1 MVDSNDTP
9 DNDVQPGDRPGVSG
23 RPDAP
28 RSPDSQVGGA
38 DPSRTPDPRNGG
50 FTRPPFSSSPSGG
63 STAEGAPQRPGPSA
77 PNPGSNPTSKPSPG
91 LPRPDTPGISK
102 PSAPGGAAS
111 PGTPAGG
118 KPSRKEDQ
126 KTGSGDDSK
135 GGARTSKKS
144 RWGSNGS
151 SSSAASNA
159 RGRVHSA
166 KADRQRERAAQVGRG
181 ASAAFG
187 GNKDDQNL
195 GEGLGRDLADVKN
208 AEGLDK
214 VKAARDAGEK
224 AARLVLNKKT
234 GGASEKILKTAAGKA
249 TLKVVKVAAAVNAV
263 LPVIL
268 VFVLV
273 AVTVAIVT
281 AVVGGSARD
290 EGVGYALEDGSPM
303 ALTDEYLDIYKE
315 AGREHEVP
323 WTLLA
328 GIAQVATEH
337 GRFAA
342 SDVLD
347 YGLLVDRAPNRAP
360 IGSTGQNFGS
370 SGKFAPPPGT
380 SIAVIGDSFV
390 ASGAI
395 PPALVK
401 ELDGYSLSTSGEN
414 GAGIDDVAPDARA
427 AIATG
432 IPVVVVQVGV
442 NDVNQEESVDKYR
455 DEVASLMDAA
465 STSTCFVW
473 VGLQEFYGGD
483 YGYLGPRAR
492 RFNQILQE
500 ESAARPWV
508 TVADVAT
515 PLAVAGMQSDDGLHL
530 SPLGS
535 RTWAA
540 AVARTVRGCV
550 RGRELSRPATL
561 PDPAA
566 APDAGTESDVA
577 GSFGARTTALGQP
590 VKVSPEYG
598 TYVCTAGVCGPNPPI
613 GVHKGA
619 ARGVF
624 LLTPEFLKTSSAGRS
639 PDDLQDAANMLAE
652 ELARI
657 RDAVLDGDLY
667 DQYDGWETDPVAARL
682 FWGQVVSQAPVA
694 LPIQASVSSE
704 CDPGPVAGPQGSP
717 YVWPVADPVAIG
729 EFGAALDGDE
739 RVQVAGMLLGS
750 SSDSESNAALA
761 SGPGK
766 VVEVGSD
773 VDGSFVVLAHE
784 GKFST
789 VYKRLKTLDSTVAV
803 GTELVA
809 GAQLGT
815 FTSSLYFEARVA
827 SAPRNPRLYVA
838 DASSLP
844 LAESV
849 SRSVRGEPESDPL
862 LGSPVDPCTNLRLTS
877 SSASV
882 SPTTSLGTVG
892 LPGSLVMPAAGVRP
906 DKLVDT
912 FSDCR
917 DGCTRK
923 HQGIDIIIP
932 VGTPLIA
939 VTDATVHDDSAGGVP
954 CPKTGLPGKGVTL
967 KDAQGNHY
975 YYGHMDQVRVSAGQK
990 VAAGSIIGTSGA
1002 TGNACVSAPHLHFSI
1017 NENTPRVVNPYPVLS
1032 SARPLNIGDFASALG
1047 AGEASRL
1054 MGLNA
1059 LNGGPEYVVAYATMY
1074 GGLVANDPDAGT
1086 FPGSAVGFQPDSQ
1099 FGSSGDELAR
1109 RAPQVAAVI
1118 RMYFPPEQW
1127 DNAIRVAECESGLD
1141 PSAVGENRS
1150 STGAIRSRDRG
1161 LFQFN
1166 DGNMAKQGTL
1176 QSWLART
1183 GEDPTNF
1190 DKAFDPHWS
1199 ARAAAAKVRTDGGW
1213 GAWSCAHTPYGER
1226 TYGLSI
1232 VSLSPKEIATNGATI
1247 DYSWQQ
1253 PGAGDTS
1260 RRSLSLAAPSRVDS
1274 QDTTSTPNPAIYAGP
1289 LSGSIVNVSTSGNG
1303 WSYDCTGTV
1312 VAGSRAVLTAA
1323 HCVVPTGTGKLLRNI
1338 KVSQTP
1344 AASGTTPSY
1353 KPSSVSVRLDWENP
1367 EVWCEELG
1375 RLIESSE
1382 RLQDCT
1388 RTNADVAVLWFDK
1401 PLPFKGIEVPRCD
1414 ASCPADADPTGD
1426 SLLLGFQLSGTN
1438 GVVLRSLPSVDK
1450 KAKTPTAVIPDP
1462 DYPAATLPLI
1472 KKLTSCKI
1480 PANFQ
1485 KVYTNFT
1492 LGVRCGMIQGASGGV
1507 LVQDADGSPKVSGVV
1522 SAVYGESLWNL
1533 MVPLDTVSDAVW
1545 RSSGFFQ
1552 EHRLK

>member
-1 MVDSNDTP
+1 M
-9 DNDVQPGDRPGVSG
+9 
-23 RPDAP
+23 
-28 RSPDSQVGGA
+28 
-38 DPSRTPDPRNGG
+38 
-50 FTRPPFSSSPSGG
+50 
-63 STAEGAPQRPGPSA
+63 
-77 PNPGSNPTSKPSPG
+77 
-91 LPRPDTPGISK
+91 
-102 PSAPGGAAS
+102 
-111 PGTPAGG
+111 
-118 KPSRKEDQ
+118 
-126 KTGSGDDSK
+126 
-135 GGARTSKKS
+135 
-144 RWGSNGS
+144 
-151 SSSAASNA
+151 
-159 RGRVHSA
+159 
-166 KADRQRERAAQVGRG
+166 
-181 ASAAFG
+181 G

-195 GEGLGRDLADVKN
+195 GEGLGKDLADVKN

-249 TLKVVKVAAAVNAV
+249 ALKVVKVAAAVNAV
-263 LPVIL
+263 MPVIL

-273 AVTVAIVT
+273 AVTVAIIT
-281 AVVGGSARD
+281 AVVGGSATD
-290 EGVGYALEDGSPM
+290 EGVEYALEDGSPM

-315 AGREHEVP
+315 AGREHEIP

-347 YGLLVDRAPNRAP
+347 YGLLVDRSPNRAP

-401 ELDGYSLSTSGEN
+401 ELAGYSLATSGEN
-414 GAGIDDVAPDARA
+414 GAGIEDVAPDARA

-432 IPVVVVQVGV
+432 TPVVVVQVGV

-455 DEVASLMDAA
+455 AEVASLMDAA

-492 RFNQILQE
+492 RFNRLLQE
-500 ESAARPWV
+500 ESATRPWV

-550 RGRELSRPATL
+550 RGRELAGPATL
-561 PDPAA
+561 PGSAT
-566 APDAGTESDVA
+566 APGAGTESDVA

-598 TYVCTAGVCGPNPPI
+598 TYLCIDGVCGPNPPI
-613 GVHKGA
+613 GIHKGA

-639 PDDLQDAANMLAE
+639 PDDVQEAAEMLAE
-652 ELARI
+652 DLARI

-694 LPIQASVSSE
+694 LPMQASVSSE

-717 YVWPVADPVAIG
+717 YAWPVADPVAVG

-750 SSDSESNAALA
+750 SSDSEPNEALA

-773 VDGSFVVLAHE
+773 VDGSFVVLAHD

-789 VYKRLKTLDSTVAV
+789 VYKRLKTLDSTVSV

-809 GAQLGT
+809 GSRLGT

-877 SSASV
+877 SSAPATTYSGAAGLSGSSV
-882 SPTTSLGTVG
+882 MPNIG

-917 DGCTRK
+917 DGCARK

-939 VTDATVHDDSAGGVP
+939 VTDATVYDAAAGGVP

-975 YYGHMDQVRVSAGQK
+975 YYGHMDQVRVSRGQK
-990 VAAGSIIGTSGA
+990 VAAGAIIGTSGA

-1032 SARPLNIGDFASALG
+1032 SARPLSIGDFASALG

-1059 LNGGPEYVVAYATMY
+1059 LNGGPEYVVAYATLY

-1086 FPGSAVGFQPDSQ
+1086 FPGSAVGFQPDAQ

-1150 STGAIRSRDRG
+1150 STGTVRSRDRG

-1166 DGNMAKQGTL
+1166 DGDMAKQGTL
-1176 QSWLART
+1176 QGWLART

-1199 ARAAAAKVRTDGGW
+1199 ARAAAAKVRADGGW
-1213 GAWSCAHTPYGER
+1213 GAWSCAHTPYGKR

-1232 VSLSPKEIATNGATI
+1232 VSLSPKEIASNGATI

-1260 RRSLSLAAPSRVDS
+1260 RRSLSLAAPSKINP
-1274 QDTTSTPNPAIYAGP
+1274 QDTYSTPNPAIYAGP
-1289 LSGSIVNVSTSGNG
+1289 LSSSIVSVRAYTKGGRSHS
-1303 WSYDCTGTV
+1303 CTGTV

-1323 HCVVPTGTGKLLRNI
+1323 HCVVLEGTGKLLRDI

-1344 AASGTTPSY
+1344 RLIQTEPIPTEPSY

-1367 EVWCEELG
+1367 EAWCEDLG
-1375 RLIESSE
+1375 RLIEATE
-1382 RLQDCT
+1382 KLQDCT
-1388 RTNADVAVLWFDK
+1388 ITNADVAVLWFDK
-1401 PLPFKGIEVPRCD
+1401 PLPFKAMEVPRCN
-1414 ASCPADADPTGD
+1414 ASCPVDLTGD
-1426 SLLLGFQLSGTN
+1426 VLLLGFQLSGAN
-1438 GVVLRSLPSVDK
+1438 GVVLRSYPSVDK
-1450 KAKTPTAVIPDP
+1450 KVKTPAAVIPDT
-1462 DYPAATLPLI
+1462 DQPAATLPLAA
-1472 KKLTSCKI
+1472 KLTSCKI
-1480 PANFQ
+1480 PVSLQ

-1492 LGVRCGMIQGASGGV
+1492 IGVRCGMISGSSGGV
-1507 LVQDADGSPKVSGVV
+1507 LVQDPDGSPKVVGVLSG
-1522 SAVYGESLWNL
+1522 SYGEHLWNL
-1533 MVPLDTVSDAVW
+1533 MAPLFTVSDAVW